1 MSLLW
6 ESSQVCV
13 YIYSIFACLRQADG
27 KQSDVIFTT
36 TETTMTTGRA
46 GRTGATVYV
55 TRWHTTVTTRL
66 LLPTHFPR
74 KLKETSRQLVN
85 FSQVII
91 LWKLN
96 IYMNCKG
103 NCRLHPLWTDKP
115 WLWKIYA
122 ERPEKIA
129 FDEIIERFLF
139 RQLVWYVPPQWNV
152 LVSVPKFVERSRIR
166 ENDPWLCRCGE
177 MDNLRSASV
186 HFFFHRRRVHV
197 IIIFLKGILLKVV

>member
-1 MSLLW
+1 MVFNDNRDNGNNGKNRRNGLCHEVTYNCDNKITVAHSF
-6 ESSQVCV
+6 SSQAQGNFPSTCQL
-13 YIYSIFACLRQADG
+13 FASYHLA
-27 KQSDVIFTT
+27 KI
-36 TETTMTTGRA
+36 E
-46 GRTGATVYV
+46 Y
-55 TRWHTTVTTRL
+55 
-66 LLPTHFPR
+66 
-74 KLKETSRQLVN
+74 
-85 FSQVII
+85 
-91 LWKLN
+91 
-96 IYMNCKG
+96 IYMNCMG

-186 HFFFHRRRVHV
+186 HFFFHRRRVHI
-197 IIIFLKGILLKVV
+197 IIIFLKGSLLKVV